1 MNRMKKLA
9 GLALVASLTA
19 GAGVAWASQADDPTG
34 AGGAGTS
41 AAPGAGTK
49 ALGGGTSELKF
60 IPVTPCRLVDTRSA
74 GGKFSPNQTRSYD
87 VRGSGSTFA
96 AQGGK
101 SGGCGIPA
109 SGVFAIELTATA
121 VAATGNGFL
130 RIFPESMPNATFM
143 NTTAAFNVSNSGTVG
158 LCGVAAP
165 FCLVNKD
172 ISVKNFT
179 SSTDLVIDVQG
190 YYLQPMAAQV
200 NAAGTLIRGSRVV
213 SAGLAPAA
221 TGTGTYRVKFDR
233 DVSNCALSGSSRFF
247 GKTLNVVHFPGE
259 VDTVFIKVVDTAN
272 VASTADFFVEVT
284 C

>member
-9 GLALVASLTA
+9 GLALVVSLTA
-19 GAGVAWASQADDPTG
+19 GAGVAWASQSDNPTG
-34 AGGAGTS
+34 ELGAPA
-41 AAPGAGTK
+41 AAPGDGTK
-49 ALGGGTSELKF
+49 VLGGGISELKF

-74 GGKFSPNQTRSYD
+74 GGKLSPNESRSYD

-96 AQGGK
+96 TQGGK

-130 RIFPESMPNATFM
+130 RIFPEAMPNATFM
-143 NTTAAFNVSNSGTVG
+143 NTTAAFNVSNSGTVA

-165 FCLVNKD
+165 FCLANNDVT
-172 ISVKNFT
+172 VKNFT
-179 SSTDLVIDVQG
+179 SSTNLVIDVQG

-200 NAAGTLIRGSRVV
+200 TAGGVLTRGSRVV
-213 SAGLAPAA
+213 SVDTGSAGV
-221 TGTGTYRVKFDR
+221 GTYQVKFDR
-233 DVSNCALSGSSRFF
+233 NVTDCVISGTSRFF
-247 GKTLNVVHFPGE
+247 GKNINVTQSGS
-259 VDTVFIKVVDTAN
+259 DNAKVFVKIVNNAGA
-272 VASTADFFVEVT
+272 ASTADFFVEVT

>member
-9 GLALVASLTA
+9 GLALVVSLTA
-19 GAGVAWASQADDPTG
+19 GAGMAWASQADDPTG
-34 AGGAGTS
+34 AGGAPTA
-41 AAPGAGTK
+41 AAPGSGTK
-49 ALGGGTSELKF
+49 VLGGGISELKF

-74 GGKFSPNQTRSYD
+74 GGNFSPNESRSYD

-172 ISVKNFT
+172 ITVKNFT

-190 YYLQPMAAQV
+190 YYIQPMAAQV

-213 SAGLAPAA
+213 SAGLG
-221 TGTGTYRVKFDR
+221 TSGTGTYLVKFDR
-233 DVSNCALSGSSRFF
+233 DVSDCALSGSSRFF
-247 GKTLNVVHFPGE
+247 GKTVNVVHFPGE
-259 VDTVFIKVVDTAN
+259 LDTVFIKVVDTTN
-272 VASTADFFVEVT
+272 TAVTSDFFVEVT

>member
-9 GLALVASLTA
+9 GLALVVSLTA

-34 AGGAGTS
+34 AGGAATA
-41 AAPGAGTK
+41 AAPGDGTK

-101 SGGCGIPA
+101 SGGCGIPD

-130 RIFPESMPNATFM
+130 RIFPEGMPNATFM

-213 SAGLAPAA
+213 SAGLG
-221 TGTGTYRVKFDR
+221 TSGTGTYLVKFDR
-233 DVSNCALSGSSRFF
+233 DVSDCALSGSSRFF
-247 GKTLNVVHFPGE
+247 GKTVNVVHNPGE
-259 VDTVFIKVVDTAN
+259 LDTVFIKVVDTTN
-272 VASTADFFVEVT
+272 TAVTSDFFVEVT